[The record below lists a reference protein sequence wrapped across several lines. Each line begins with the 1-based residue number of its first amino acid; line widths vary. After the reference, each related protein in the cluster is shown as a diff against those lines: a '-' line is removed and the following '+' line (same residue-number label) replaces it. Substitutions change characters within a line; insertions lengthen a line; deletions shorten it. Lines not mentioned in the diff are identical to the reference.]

1 MRRFAVRPEPYPDE
15 SFNGFLLR
23 IGKLNCIFT
32 PREILDCLGT
42 QPTAASG
49 VSGWLEAPS
58 RTTFSSLERRLE
70 RPMESQRVRFKA
82 RDLLPWL
89 RSEHRMIHDL
99 RLGFPRIC
107 PNCVSEQ
114 GYIDWRW
121 GLAVT
126 AHCPKHEC
134 LLVSECPGCHKKL
147 NWSGSLLI
155 GCPHCD
161 KNWSDIQPSRATKI
175 TRTERQLWEIM
186 RDEFSEIESSRLGD
200 ICLAISVAMR
210 PFDLIHEP
218 VKYCPSL
225 TGHSEFV
232 SLAYQLLESPDVNAS
247 WRIQCHQERKG
258 VSFLGKDFVE
268 APCNLFRMHL
278 EQNWRGTHEEN
289 ACSTSAPALKSD
301 FSEVTEYISQ
311 SRRDREIASKG
322 GSGYRYHVTVQSFAE
337 ITGMSMES
345 AQDFFRGDA
354 LNAHKN
360 VRFSRSRR
368 FDLRQFRRVIRALP
382 KPENSIEVFP
392 KAPALRKH
400 LTNFGQ
406 LANDVILRQVSGGF
420 SKANGIK
427 SVFIQRHEF
436 EKWLSAQLFRNA
448 KRELKVEQV
457 TEALDCTTQCVRDLV
472 KADVLKWAKSQKG
485 QPRVRGRS
493 FCEHVVSLA
502 KHQRPE
508 TSNQH
513 QRAESLTNI
522 EAEAGI
528 FT

>member
-1 MRRFAVRPEPYPDE
+1 MKRLAVRPEPHVDE

-23 IGKLNCIFT
+23 VGKLNCIFT

-70 RPMESQRVRFKA
+70 RPMESHRVRFKA
-82 RDLLPWL
+82 RDRLPWL

-107 PNCVSEQ
+107 PSCVSEQ

-155 GCPHCD
+155 GCPHCE
-161 KNWSDIQPSRATKI
+161 KNWSDIKPSRASKI
-175 TRTERQLWEIM
+175 TRTERQHWEEM
-186 RDEFSEIESSRLGD
+186 RDEFSEIDSSRLGD

-210 PFDLIHEP
+210 PFDLIHET
-218 VKYCPSL
+218 VKHCPSL
-225 TGHSEFV
+225 TEHSEFV
-232 SLAYQLLESPDVNAS
+232 SLAYQLLESPEVNAS
-247 WRIQCHQERKG
+247 WREQCHRKRKE

-268 APCNLFRMHL
+268 APCNLFRAHL
-278 EQNWRGTHEEN
+278 EGNWRGPHGEN
-289 ACSTSAPALKSD
+289 PCGTEAPALRAD

-311 SRRDREIASKG
+311 SRRDRDIESKG

-337 ITGMSMES
+337 ISDMSMES
-345 AQDFFRGDA
+345 AQDFFRGSA
-354 LNAHKN
+354 LIAHKN
-360 VRFSRSRR
+360 VRFSSSRR
-368 FDLRQFRRVIRALP
+368 FDLRQFRGVIRSLP
-382 KPENSIEVFP
+382 KPEDSIEVFP
-392 KAPALRKH
+392 EAPAFKKH
-400 LTNFGQ
+400 LTTFGQ
-406 LANDVILRQVSGGF
+406 LANDVILRRVPGGF
-420 SKANGIK
+420 SKTGGIR
-427 SVFIQRHEF
+427 SVFLIQHEF
-436 EKWLSAQLFRNA
+436 EKWLTARLFQNA

-457 TEALDCTTQCVRDLV
+457 TEALDCSNQHVRDLV
-472 KADVLKWAKSQKG
+472 KADVLKWAKSQNG

-493 FCEHVVSLA
+493 FCEHVLRSA
-502 KHQRPE
+502 QP
-508 TSNQH
+508 
-513 QRAESLTNI
+513 
-522 EAEAGI
+522 
-528 FT
+528 